1 MNCKGVCLPHC
12 YNKYSII
19 IFVIGLAVG
28 SGSVYLYTK
37 HIDKSKLKKL

>member
-1 MNCKGVCLPHC
+1 MNCKGVYLPQSHD
-12 YNKYSII
+12 KYSII